1 MGVHN
6 SDVDCRGVFELVQC
20 FHEQALIRFMT
31 CVRSLVKQKCV
42 LVHLS
47 QFSLQCCGSFLF
59 PSALINLDCPLQIW
73 TWKLNWNPFQ
83 NNPFC
88 NVCGESFTWLQ
99 NCQYKNFVGFFPS
112 HALFCSYVALNLKPR
127 QAACLLTEVSPKKSR
142 FIVRTI
148 ITLNSCQIVP
158 TIVRFLVCLL
168 H

>member
-1 MGVHN
+1 MSLSTFRSFPSN
-6 SDVDCRGVFELVQC
+6 AAGVFC
-20 FHEQALIRFMT
+20 FHR
-31 CVRSLVKQKCV
+31 
-42 LVHLS
+42 LS
-47 QFSLQCCGSFLF
+47 STLTVV
-59 PSALINLDCPLQIW
+59 QIW

-99 NCQYKNFVGFFPS
+99 NCQYKNFVGFFAS

-158 TIVRFLVCLL
+158 TIVREVFWFVCFVKAANYRL
-168 H
+168 HCPSVITAQPAKLHWIAL